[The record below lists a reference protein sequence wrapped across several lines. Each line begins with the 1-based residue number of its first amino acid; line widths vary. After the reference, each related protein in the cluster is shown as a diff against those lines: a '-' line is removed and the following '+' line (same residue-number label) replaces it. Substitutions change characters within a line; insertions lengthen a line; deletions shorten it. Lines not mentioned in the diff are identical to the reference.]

1 MFNNQNDSL
10 MDTQKKLFVDY
21 AIWVSELV
29 YIIDVYDYK
38 KQRNHRSDFSV
49 LRTNAKN
56 AIRLKT

>member
-10 MDTQKKLFVDY
+10 MDIQKKLFVDY

-38 KQRNHRSDFSV
+38 KTEKPQKQFLCFN
-49 LRTNAKN
+49 
-56 AIRLKT
+56 